1 MLQNSQKCRVLW
13 YNCHR
18 THRSVGYCIQIS
30 QGNLCGV
37 PDVLQNSQ
45 KCRVL
50 WCNCHRTHRSI
61 GYCGTAVT
69 ELTEV
74 LCRVKTEGNYPRY
87 RSVGTIQKL
96 SVEESALTLGVLNVD
111 GYIERRFH
119 VKTTHT
125 CHTTSEVI
133 DRDRSHWALLEV
145 RASNLLIR
153 TNIVNVSRVSFL
165 AQHLLT
171 QQFRCGGLR
180 DPRSTIEVVPAA
192 NKRKTITCGRY
203 HVYPDRKV

>member
-1 MLQNSQKCRVLW
+1 MLLNSQKCRVLWYNCHRTHRSVGYCGATVRTHRSVGCCGTTVTELTEVSGIVVQRSQNSQKCRVLW

-50 WCNCHRTHRSI
+50 WCNCHRTHRRI

-87 RSVGTIQKL
+87 RSVGTLQNL
-96 SVEESALTLGVLNVD
+96 SVE
-111 GYIERRFH
+111 I
-119 VKTTHT
+119 
-125 CHTTSEVI
+125 
-133 DRDRSHWALLEV
+133 SH
-145 RASNLLIR
+145 SIF
-153 TNIVNVSRVSFL
+153 SFSPMSL
-165 AQHLLT
+165 
-171 QQFRCGGLR
+171 
-180 DPRSTIEVVPAA
+180 
-192 NKRKTITCGRY
+192 Y
-203 HVYPDRKV
+203 

>member
-1 MLQNSQKCRVLW
+1 MFTRTAGIVAAGTQSRRVISVGYRMCYRTHRSVGYCGTTVTNSQKCRVLW

-69 ELTEV
+69 EITEV

-87 RSVGTIQKL
+87 RSVGTLQ
-96 SVEESALTLGVLNVD
+96 
-111 GYIERRFH
+111 
-119 VKTTHT
+119 
-125 CHTTSEVI
+125 
-133 DRDRSHWALLEV
+133 
-145 RASNLLIR
+145 NLVYL
-153 TNIVNVSRVSFL
+153 FL
-165 AQHLLT
+165 
-171 QQFRCGGLR
+171 R
-180 DPRSTIEVVPAA
+180 
-192 NKRKTITCGRY
+192 
-203 HVYPDRKV
+203 

>member
-1 MLQNSQKCRVLW
+1 MVQLSQNSQKCRVLW

-87 RSVGTIQKL
+87 RSVGTLQNL
-96 SVEESALTLGVLNVD
+96 SVEIWIIASSRIIRDAEGIKHDWQWAWSTPISPGVKEPLTTTNNFFRLYFFIGGKSLVDICRHPESWRHFPECLFL
-111 GYIERRFH
+111 
-119 VKTTHT
+119 
-125 CHTTSEVI
+125 S
-133 DRDRSHWALLEV
+133 
-145 RASNLLIR
+145 LIH
-153 TNIVNVSRVSFL
+153 IW
-165 AQHLLT
+165 
-171 QQFRCGGLR
+171 RCR
-180 DPRSTIEVVPAA
+180 RSTLCRSRWSP
-192 NKRKTITCGRY
+192 Y
-203 HVYPDRKV
+203 H